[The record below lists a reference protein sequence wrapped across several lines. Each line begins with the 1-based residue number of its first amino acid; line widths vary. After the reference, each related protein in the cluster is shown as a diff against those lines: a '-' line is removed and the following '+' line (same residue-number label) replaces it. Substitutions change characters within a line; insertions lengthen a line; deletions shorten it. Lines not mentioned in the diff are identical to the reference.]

1 MDNKSLRYAK
11 LMKAMGMPDQQEAIP
26 VRPAPEAEAMAPER
40 IEALTGTEH
49 PDLQQKRRM
58 QMLIDAKIS
67 QLEGSDDPN
76 ALESLNFW
84 KQKRDS
90 LAAE

>member
-11 LMKAMGMPDQQEAIP
+11 LMKAMGLPEQQEP
-26 VRPAPEAEAMAPER
+26 VRPTQESETMAPER

-90 LAAE
+90 LAAD

>member
-1 MDNKSLRYAK
+1 MDNKNLRYAK
-11 LMKAMGMPDQQEAIP
+11 LMKAMGLPEQQAP
-26 VRPAPEAEAMAPER
+26 VRPTQESETMAPER

-90 LAAE
+90 LAAD

>member
-1 MDNKSLRYAK
+1 MNNRSLRYAK
-11 LMKAMGMPDQQEAIP
+11 LMKAMGVPGEQEP
-26 VRPAPEAEAMAPER
+26 VRPAPEAEQMAPQR
-40 IEALTGTEH
+40 IEALTGTEY
-49 PDLQQKRRM
+49 PELQQKRRM

-67 QLEGSDDPN
+67 QLEESDDPN

-90 LAAE
+90 LAAD